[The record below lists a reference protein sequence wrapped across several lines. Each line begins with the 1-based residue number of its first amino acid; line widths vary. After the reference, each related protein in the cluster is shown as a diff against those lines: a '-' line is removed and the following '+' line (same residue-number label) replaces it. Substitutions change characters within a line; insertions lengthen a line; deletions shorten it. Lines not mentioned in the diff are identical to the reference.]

1 MNSQFR
7 AQHRLPA
14 THADRVD
21 LWWVDTARLP
31 DPVEGHLA
39 LLNAVERARAERFA
53 LPALRQRYILAH
65 GALRRILS
73 AYLGQPPQDLQ
84 FTRGPWGKPELSGYP
99 LRFNLSY
106 AENLM
111 LLAITQHRA
120 LGVDLER
127 IRPVPEMEDIAA
139 LWFSALERDVWQRLP
154 AEQKLHAFFHA
165 WTRKEAFLKASGRG
179 LSQPLTSF
187 SVALEPD
194 HPAALLHSPPELG
207 DAWTLLDLPAADG
220 LAAALVIEGGAPELA
235 HFHGLPNP

>member
-7 AQHRLPA
+7 AQHRLLA

-21 LWWVDTARLP
+21 LWWVDTARVP
-31 DPVEGHLA
+31 DAIEDYLT
-39 LLNAVERARAERFA
+39 LLSAAERARAERFA
-53 LPALRQRYILAH
+53 LPTLRQRYILAH

-84 FTRGPWGKPELSGYP
+84 FSHGPWGKPALAWHP
-99 LRFNLSY
+99 LCFNLSY
-106 AENLM
+106 AGDLM
-111 LLAITQHRA
+111 LLGITQGRA

-127 IRPVPEMEDIAA
+127 IRPIPEMEDIAA
-139 LWFSALERDVWQRLP
+139 LWFSALERDAWQRLP
-154 AEQKLHAFFHA
+154 AEQKLPAFFHA

-187 SVALEPD
+187 SVALNPD

-207 DAWTLLDLPAADG
+207 DAWTLLDLPTAEG
-220 LAAALVIEGGAPELA
+220 LVAALVIEGSAPELA
-235 HFHGLPNP
+235 HFHGLP